1 MLVVH
6 LFIPILVQSHLLF
19 PCNLSQY
26 RYCFLDLSLLVGAYL
41 FVGVFSF
48 CIFLLYIYIKDILLS
63 IGYSLSVFHLCLLCS
78 SLYSLLL
85 FVLFRLYGF
94 HDNSFSFLV

>member
-19 PCNLSQY
+19 PCNLSQF

-48 CIFLLYIYIKDILLS
+48 CIFLPYIYIKDIILS
-63 IGYSLSVFHLCLLCS
+63 IGYSLSVFI
-78 SLYSLLL
+78 YVF
-85 FVLFRLYGF
+85 FVF
-94 HDNSFSFLV
+94 FSIFF

>member
-1 MLVVH
+1 MI
-6 LFIPILVQSHLLF
+6 IPILVQSHLLF
-19 PCNLSQY
+19 PYILSQY

-48 CIFLLYIYIKDILLS
+48 CIFLQSIYIKDILLS

-78 SLYSLLL
+78 FLYILLL
-85 FVLFRLYGF
+85 FVLIRLYGF

>member
-48 CIFLLYIYIKDILLS
+48 CIFLPYIYIKDILLS

-78 SLYSLLL
+78 FLYILLI
-85 FVLFRLYGF
+85 FALFRLYAF
-94 HDNSFSFLV
+94 HDKSCSFPV